1 MIRGGVGGKPARASK
16 KGFTSIERICEPFF
30 GAIFDVPNDQEN
42 PLTFKVY
49 VVFLLTCTFCKYHK
63 LSCSKQIPQ
72 YLVVKALQ
80 VILRI
85 F

>member
-1 MIRGGVGGKPARASK
+1 MIRGGVGGKPARALK

-49 VVFLLTCTFCKYHK
+49 VAFLLTCTFCKY
-63 LSCSKQIPQ
+63 
-72 YLVVKALQ
+72 V
-80 VILRI
+80 
-85 F
+85 